1 MWASSMSPTWRGA
14 SNGDPM
20 NLHESPLL
28 ASDIVTLECPEGK
41 DGLTPNQE
49 AGFFQ
54 DGDQWFIR
62 QDAIVKPVNPG
73 KDKLL
78 FEGLARRRETLWM
91 LTRATSK
98 QVFMAFL
105 SPSERLDVGVKLG
118 VDALIAEDLQKR
130 GELRQPDIGEAC
142 AWLVREFL
150 IETVPPKLIVARFT
164 DVDTAHFQVIGRR
177 WRADV
182 EPITGKGYLIRRLA
196 PRPARTSRLTLLEG
210 DSAFVDAGVAAK
222 LEDPHQKA
230 LLEAVLQNN
239 TAYLE
244 LWKLYNDLSWKRA
257 QDEASQLGALSYQ
270 GCEGREYKGGNA
282 WCLIPK
288 SREALQA
295 FKERW
300 TQLEIPDSTQ
310 VEITDSAPDWVVDL
324 SDATAQARA
333 VRGRLVFEND
343 SVLVVPDERRK
354 GDRPPPSG
362 YMYYSLAGD
371 RTVGKRREDAK
382 RAIDS
387 GRRLPQLRYLLEGVS
402 VPVERR
408 RKIKDVTPYAQE
420 TFKGGTP
427 TDRQR
432 DALRV
437 ALNTPD
443 VALIIGPPGTG
454 KTQVIAALQRRLAEE
469 GEGRSVRGQ
478 VLISSYQHDAVDN
491 ALSRSNVFGLPP
503 VRVGGRQSS
512 GKLSVQFEHWGQE
525 RAKYLDER
533 VEELER
539 SEPLLKHMKML
550 RHELQLLRIAKLD
563 PTGRVQALAR
573 VAEWLAQAADCGV
586 RIPSELEVRWNE
598 YLESQQAREIG
609 DEDGANRGALLR
621 RVRALRVEPLGF
633 ADDGDAQ
640 AHALD
645 RALRRAKL
653 ALSVHQ
659 QKILKYA
666 SNTDALDKEAFE
678 NLRQL
683 RDHLLDRL
691 LPDYRPPS
699 IRSRLG
705 DEGRALVNELE
716 QALEQQISAG
726 RKGIAG
732 VLAQLSNALRY
743 DPMQAQST
751 TEEYA
756 MVVGAT
762 CQQAAGNQ
770 MSSLKQVAGLEHASI
785 SFDTV
790 VIDEAA
796 RANPLDL
803 FIPMAMAERRI
814 ILVGDDRQLPHL
826 LEPDIE
832 QEVARQN
839 DLGSVERKAFEVSL
853 FERLRVQLQ
862 RLEQVDKEPR
872 VVMLDTQFRMHP
884 VLGDFVSQQFYE
896 SVGME
901 AVKSGRK
908 AEVFHHTLK
917 GYENKVCAWL
927 NVPAELGGE
936 RRVGTSR
943 IRQEEAVTVAQ
954 EVARLLAQADQVSI
968 GVITFYSAQAL
979 EIMREL
985 EKLRIMAATQ
995 HGYEPAEAYR
1005 MTADG
1010 EERLRVGT
1018 VDAFQGKEFDV
1029 VLLSSVRTRRKKF
1042 DDKPLDPEQREA
1054 QLNAKYGFL
1063 RLSNRMNVAMSR
1075 QRKLLIV
1082 AGDLA
1087 LAQGVEAQEAVP
1099 ALAAFAKLCRGEHGC
1114 IR

>member
-1 MWASSMSPTWRGA
+1 
-14 SNGDPM
+14 M

-28 ASDIVTLECPEGK
+28 ASDIVTLECPEGQ
-41 DGLTPNQE
+41 DGLEPNQE
-49 AGFFQ
+49 ARFFYE
-54 DGDQWFIR
+54 GDQWFIC
-62 QDAIVKPVNPG
+62 QNEVVKPVRPG

-78 FEGLARRRETLWM
+78 FEGLARRRETLWL

-98 QVFMAFL
+98 HVFMAFL
-105 SPSERLDVGVKLG
+105 STSERIDAAVNIG
-118 VDALIAEDLQKR
+118 VDALVAEFLVEKR
-130 GELRQPDIGEAC
+130 EIQEATVAQAC
-142 AWLVREFL
+142 AWLTHEFL
-150 IETVPPKLIVARFT
+150 IETSPPKLIVARFT
-164 DVDTAHFQVIGRR
+164 TGATADFQLIGRQ

-182 EPITGKGYLIRRLA
+182 QPVDGKGYLIRRLG
-196 PRPARTSRLTLLEG
+196 PRPAHASRVTLLEG
-210 DSAFVDAGVAAK
+210 LSAFVDASVAAR
-222 LEDPHQKA
+222 LEDPQQKA
-230 LLEAVLQNN
+230 LLEAALQNN

-257 QDEASQLGALSYQ
+257 QEEAGRLGALSYK

-282 WCLIPK
+282 WRLIPK
-288 SREALQA
+288 SSESLQA

-300 TQLEIPDSTQ
+300 AALEIADATQ
-310 VEITDSAPDWVVDL
+310 VEVTESAPDWTVEL
-324 SDATAQARA
+324 PNAMTQARV
-333 VRGRLVFEND
+333 VRGHLIFEAD
-343 SVLVVPDERRK
+343 SVIVVPDERRK
-354 GDRPPPSG
+354 GEMPPQSG
-362 YMYYSLAGD
+362 YVYYSLAGD
-371 RTVGKRREDAK
+371 RTVGKRREEAK

-402 VPVERR
+402 VPVDRH
-408 RKIKDVTPYAQE
+408 RKLKDVTAYALE
-420 TFKGGTP
+420 TFKGGKP

-469 GEGRSVRGQ
+469 GEGRSLRGQ

-525 RAKYLDER
+525 RAKHLDER
-533 VEELER
+533 VDELER
-539 SEPLLKHMKML
+539 NEPLLKHMKLL
-550 RHELQLLRIAKLD
+550 RHEFQLLRVAKLD
-563 PTGRVQALAR
+563 ASGRVHALAR
-573 VAEWLAQAADCGV
+573 VGALLEQAAGSGV
-586 RIPSELEVRWNE
+586 RIPSA
-598 YLESQQAREIG
+598 LESRWTEYVETQQSREVASADAG
-609 DEDGANRGALLR
+609 TRRALLL
-621 RVRALRVEPLGF
+621 RVRALRVDPIGF

-640 AHALD
+640 AHALY
-645 RALRRAKL
+645 RALRREQV
-653 ALSVHQ
+653 ALSEPQ
-659 QKILKYA
+659 QQLLERA
-666 SNTDALDKEAFE
+666 ANSDAADQALLDE
-678 NLRQL
+678 LRQL

-699 IRSRLG
+699 IRSRLD
-705 DEGRALVNELE
+705 DEGRELVTELE
-716 QALEQQISAG
+716 HALEKKISAS

-732 VLAQLSNALRY
+732 VLTQLSNALRF
-743 DPMQAQST
+743 DPWQAQST

-756 MVVGAT
+756 IVVGAT

-770 MSSLKQVAGLEHASI
+770 MSSLKQVAGLEHGSI

-803 FIPMAMAERRI
+803 FVPMAMAERRI
-814 ILVGDDRQLPHL
+814 VLVGDDRQLPHL

-839 DLGSVERKAFEVSL
+839 ELGDVERKAFETSL

-862 RLEQVDKEPR
+862 RLEKEDAVQR

-884 VLGDFVSQQFYE
+884 VLGEFISKHFYE
-896 SVGME
+896 AVGME
-901 AVKSGRK
+901 AVKSGRA
-908 AEVFHHTLK
+908 AEVFRHTLI

-927 NVPAELGGE
+927 NVPVDAGAE

-943 IRQEEAVTVAQ
+943 IRAEEASLVAQ
-954 EVARLLAQADQVSI
+954 EVARLLTQADSVSI

-985 EKLRIMAATQ
+985 EKLRIMVATQ

-1029 VLLSSVRTRRKKF
+1029 VLLSNVRTSRKKI
-1042 DDKPLDPEQREA
+1042 DNQALDPEQREA
-1054 QLNAKYGFL
+1054 QRNARYGFL
-1063 RLSNRMNVAMSR
+1063 RLPNRMNVAMSR

-1082 AGDLA
+1082 VGDLA
-1087 LAQGVEAQEAVP
+1087 LAEGPEAEESVP
-1099 ALAAFAKLCRGEHGC
+1099 ALAAFATLCRGGHGC

>member
-1 MWASSMSPTWRGA
+1 MRRTWLGV
-14 SNGDPM
+14 SNGDAM
-20 NLHESPLL
+20 NLHDSPLL
-28 ASDIVTLECPEGK
+28 ASDIVTLECPEGQE
-41 DGLTPNQE
+41 GLEPNQE
-49 AGFFQ
+49 AGFFLE
-54 DGDQWFIR
+54 GDQWFMR
-62 QDAIVKPVNPG
+62 QNTVVKPVRPG
-73 KDKLL
+73 KDKHL
-78 FEGLARRRETLWM
+78 FEGLARRRETLWL
-91 LTRATSK
+91 LTRATAK
-98 QVFMAFL
+98 QVFMGFL
-105 SPSERLDVGVKLG
+105 APSDRLDAAIKIG
-118 VDALIAEDLQKR
+118 VDAFVAEFLYEKREIAEATVAQ
-130 GELRQPDIGEAC
+130 AC
-142 AWLVREFL
+142 AWLTNEFL
-150 IETVPPKLIVARFT
+150 IETTPRKLIVARFT
-164 DVDTAHFQVIGRR
+164 TGATADFQVLGRL

-182 EPITGKGYLIRRLA
+182 QPVDGKGYLIRRLA
-196 PRPARTSRLTLLEG
+196 PRPAQASRLTLLEG
-210 DSAFVDAGVAAK
+210 YSEFVDASAAAQ
-222 LEDPHQKA
+222 LEDPQQKA
-230 LLEAVLQNN
+230 MLEAALQNN

-257 QDEASQLGALSYQ
+257 QEEASRLGVLSYQ
-270 GCEGREYKGGNA
+270 ACEGREYKGGNA
-282 WCLIPK
+282 WRLIPK
-288 SREALQA
+288 NCESLQT

-300 TQLEIPDSTQ
+300 AQLEIADATQ
-310 VEITDSAPDWVVDL
+310 VEVTESAPDWTVDL
-324 SDATAQARA
+324 PDATAQARA
-333 VRGRLVFEND
+333 VRGRLVFEAD

-354 GDRPPPSG
+354 GDAPPHSG
-362 YMYYSLAGD
+362 YVYYSLAGD
-371 RTVGKRREDAK
+371 RTVGKRREEAK

-402 VPVERR
+402 VPVERH
-408 RKIKDVTPYAQE
+408 RKLDDVTPYAQE
-420 TFKGGTP
+420 TFKGGKP

-469 GEGRSVRGQ
+469 GEGRSLRGQ

-503 VRVGGRQSS
+503 VRVGGRQGS
-512 GKLSVQFEHWGQE
+512 GKLSVQFAHWGQE
-525 RAKYLDER
+525 RANYLDER
-533 VEELER
+533 VDELER
-539 SEPLLKHMKML
+539 SEPLLKQMKLL

-563 PTGRVQALAR
+563 ASGRVQALTR
-573 VAEWLAQAADCGV
+573 VAALLEQAADSGA
-586 RIPSELEVRWNE
+586 RIPSELESRWTE
-598 YLESQQAREIG
+598 YLDTQQSREVASG
-609 DEDGANRGALLR
+609 DASDRRAVLL
-621 RVRALRVEPLGF
+621 RVRALRVDPIGF
-633 ADDGDAQ
+633 ADDGDSQ
-640 AHALD
+640 AHALA
-645 RALRRAKL
+645 RALYREKV
-653 ALSVHQ
+653 ALSEPQ
-659 QKILKYA
+659 QQALERA
-666 SNTDALDKEAFE
+666 ADADTPEPALLAE
-678 NLRQL
+678 LRQL

-699 IRSRLG
+699 IRSRLD
-705 DEGRALVNELE
+705 DEGRALLTELE
-716 QALEQQISAG
+716 NALEKKISAS

-732 VLAQLSNALRY
+732 VLTQLSNALRF
-743 DPMQAQST
+743 DPWQAQST

-803 FIPMAMAERRI
+803 FVPMAMAERRI

-839 DLGSVERKAFEVSL
+839 ELGDVERKAFETSL

-862 RLEQVDKEPR
+862 RLEKEDSVQR

-884 VLGDFVSQQFYE
+884 VLGDFISKHFYE
-896 SVGME
+896 KVGME
-901 AVKSGRK
+901 AVKPGRE
-908 AEVFHHTLK
+908 AEVFRHTLE

-927 NVPAELGGE
+927 NVPADAGNE

-943 IRQEEAVTVAQ
+943 IRAEEASLVAQ
-954 EVARLLAQADQVSI
+954 EVARLLEQADQVSI

-985 EKLRIMAATQ
+985 EKLRIMGATQ

-1005 MTADG
+1005 MTLDG

-1029 VLLSSVRTRRKKF
+1029 VLLSNVRTSRKRF
-1042 DDKPLDPEQREA
+1042 DNQALDPEQREA
-1054 QLNAKYGFL
+1054 QRNARYGFL
-1063 RLSNRMNVAMSR
+1063 RLPNRMNVAMSR

-1087 LAQGVEAQEAVP
+1087 LAEGPEAEEAVP
-1099 ALAAFAKLCRGEHGC
+1099 ALAAFATLCRGEHGC

>member
-1 MWASSMSPTWRGA
+1 
-14 SNGDPM
+14 M

-28 ASDIVTLECPEGK
+28 ASDIVTLACPEGQA
-41 DGLTPNQE
+41 GLNLNEE
-49 AGFFQ
+49 AGFFLEA
-54 DGDQWFIR
+54 DQWFIR
-62 QDAIVKPVNPG
+62 QNSVVKPVRPG
-73 KDKLL
+73 KEKYL
-78 FEGLARRRETLWM
+78 FEGLARRRETLWL
-91 LTRATSK
+91 LTRASAT
-98 QVFMAFL
+98 QVFMAYIA
-105 SPSERLDVGVKLG
+105 PSDRLDAAIHIG
-118 VDALIAEDLQKR
+118 VDAVIAEHLLERREISEASVAQ
-130 GELRQPDIGEAC
+130 AC
-142 AWLVREFL
+142 AWLTREFL
-150 IETVPPKLIVARFT
+150 IETTPPKLVVARFT
-164 DVDTAHFQVIGRR
+164 QGATTDFQVIGRQ

-182 EPITGKGYLIRRLA
+182 QPVDGKGYLIRRLA
-196 PRPARTSRLTLLEG
+196 PRPTEPSRVTLLEG
-210 DSAFVDAGVAAK
+210 PSAFVDASAAAK
-222 LEDPHQKA
+222 LEDPQQKA

-244 LWKLYNDLSWKRA
+244 LWKLYNDLSWQRA
-257 QDEASQLGALSYQ
+257 QEEASRLGALSYQ
-270 GCEGREYKGGNA
+270 ACEGREYKGGNA
-282 WCLIPK
+282 WRLMPK

-295 FKERW
+295 FRERW
-300 TQLEIPDSTQ
+300 VQLAIPESTQ
-310 VEITDSAPDWVVDL
+310 VEVADSEPDWNVDL
-324 SDATAQARA
+324 PEATAQARA
-333 VRGRLVFEND
+333 VRGRLVFEAD
-343 SVLVVPDERRK
+343 SVMVVPDERRK
-354 GDRPPPSG
+354 GDKPPASG
-362 YMYYSLAGD
+362 YLYYSLAGE
-371 RTVGKRREDAK
+371 RTIGKRREEAK

-387 GRRLPQLRYLLEGVS
+387 GKRLPQLRYLLEGVS
-402 VPVERR
+402 VPVERH
-408 RKIKDVTPYAQE
+408 RKLKDVTVYAQE
-420 TFKGGTP
+420 TFKGGKP
-427 TDRQR
+427 TERQR

-469 GEGRSVRGQ
+469 GEGRSLRGQ

-525 RAKYLDER
+525 RATYLDAR

-539 SEPLLKHMKML
+539 SEPLLKHMKLL
-550 RHELQLLRIAKLD
+550 RQEFQLLRIAKLEAS
-563 PTGRVQALAR
+563 GRVQAFAR
-573 VAEWLAQAADCGV
+573 VAALLGQAADHGV
-586 RIPSELEVRWNE
+586 RIRSELESRWID
-598 YLESQQAREIG
+598 YLETQQSREVGSAEAG
-609 DEDGANRGALLR
+609 DRRALLT
-621 RVRALRVEPLGF
+621 RVRALRVESVGF

-640 AHALD
+640 AYALQ
-645 RALRRAKL
+645 RALRRNKV
-653 ALSVHQ
+653 ALSASHQ
-659 QKILKYA
+659 QVLA
-666 SNTDALDKEAFE
+666 RAAESDTADQALLEE
-678 NLRQL
+678 LQQL
-683 RDHLLDRL
+683 RDQLLDRL

-699 IRSRLG
+699 IRSHL
-705 DEGRALVNELE
+705 DDTGRALISEIE
-716 QALEQQISAG
+716 QALEQNISAS

-743 DPMQAQST
+743 DPWQAQST

-790 VIDEAA
+790 IIDEAA

-803 FIPMAMAERRI
+803 FVPMAMAERRI

-832 QEVARQN
+832 QEVARQH
-839 DLGSVERKAFEVSL
+839 DLGSVERKAFEISL

-862 RLEQVDKEPR
+862 RLEKEDGVPR

-896 SVGME
+896 AVGME
-901 AVKSGRK
+901 PVKAGRE
-908 AEVFHHTLK
+908 AAVFHHTLE
-917 GYENKVCAWL
+917 GYENKVAAWL
-927 NVPAELGGE
+927 NVPAACGSE

-943 IRQEEAVTVAQ
+943 MRAEEASLVAQ

-968 GVITFYSAQAL
+968 GVITFYSAQVL
-979 EIMREL
+979 DIMREL
-985 EKLRIMAATQ
+985 EKLRIMVPTQ

-1005 MTADG
+1005 MTPDG

-1029 VLLSSVRTRRKKF
+1029 VLLSNVRTSRKQF
-1042 DDKPLDPEQREA
+1042 DGEALDPEQREA

-1063 RLSNRMNVAMSR
+1063 RLPNRMNVAMSR

-1087 LAQGVEAQEAVP
+1087 LAEGREAQQAVP
-1099 ALAAFAKLCRGEHGC
+1099 ALAAFATLCRGEYGC

>member
-1 MWASSMSPTWRGA
+1 
-14 SNGDPM
+14 M

-41 DGLTPNQE
+41 DGFQFNEE
-49 AGFFQ
+49 AGFFLEA
-54 DGDQWFIR
+54 DQWYLR
-62 QDAIVKPVNPG
+62 QDAVVKPVRPG
-73 KDKLL
+73 KDKHF
-78 FEGLARRRETLWM
+78 FEGLARRRETLWL
-91 LTRATSK
+91 LTRATAK

-105 SPSERLDVGVKLG
+105 APSERLAGAIQLG
-118 VDALIAEDLQKR
+118 VDAAIVEFLVQRREIPEADMAQ
-130 GELRQPDIGEAC
+130 AC
-142 AWLVREFL
+142 AWLTEEFL
-150 IETVPPKLIVARFT
+150 IGGTLPKLLVARFSHGTTT
-164 DVDTAHFQVIGRR
+164 DFQVLGRQ
-177 WRADV
+177 WRADIQSV
-182 EPITGKGYLIRRLA
+182 NGGGYLIRRLA
-196 PRPARTSRLTLLEG
+196 PRPAEASRITLLEG
-210 DSAFVDAGVAAK
+210 PSAFVDVSTAAK
-222 LEDPHQKA
+222 LEDPQQKA

-244 LWKLYNDLSWKRA
+244 LWKLYNDLSWRRA
-257 QDEASQLGALSYQ
+257 QEEASRLGVLAYQ
-270 GCEGREYKGGNA
+270 ACEGREYKGGNA
-282 WCLIPK
+282 WRLIPK
-288 SREALQA
+288 SGEALQA

-300 TQLEIPDSTQ
+300 AQLEIPDATQ
-310 VEITDSAPDWVVDL
+310 VEVTDSAPDWTVDL
-324 SDATAQARA
+324 PDATTQARA
-333 VRGRLVFEND
+333 VRGRLVFDAD
-343 SVLVVPDERRK
+343 SVMVVPDERRK
-354 GDRPPPSG
+354 GDKPPSAG
-362 YMYYSLAGD
+362 YVYYSLAGE

-387 GRRLPQLRYLLEGVS
+387 GKRLPQLRYLLEGVS
-402 VPVERR
+402 VPVERH
-408 RKIKDVTPYAQE
+408 RKLKDVTAYAQE
-420 TFKGGTP
+420 TFKGGKP

-469 GEGRSVRGQ
+469 GEGRSLRGQ

-525 RAKYLDER
+525 RANYLDAR
-533 VEELER
+533 VEELEH
-539 SEPLLKHMKML
+539 SEPLLKQMKML
-550 RHELQLLRIAKLD
+550 RHEFQLLRTAKLD
-563 PTGRVQALAR
+563 ATGRAQALVR
-573 VAEWLAQAADCGV
+573 VAALLDQAADSGV
-586 RIPSELEVRWNE
+586 RIPAEPESRWLA
-598 YLESQQAREIG
+598 YLETQQSREVASG
-609 DEDGANRGALLR
+609 DLSDRRALLA
-621 RVRALRVEPLGF
+621 RVRALRVEPVGF

-640 AHALD
+640 AYALQ
-645 RALRRAKL
+645 RALRRTKVAISP
-653 ALSVHQ
+653 AHQ
-659 QKILKYA
+659 QALERA
-666 SNTDALDKEAFE
+666 AEADAPDSALLAQLQE
-678 NLRQL
+678 L
-683 RDHLLDRL
+683 RDQLLDRL

-699 IRSRLG
+699 IRTHL
-705 DEGRALVNELE
+705 DNEGRALITELE
-716 QALEQQISAG
+716 NALEHKISAS

-732 VLAQLSNALRY
+732 VLAQLSNALRF
-743 DPMQAQST
+743 DPWQAQST

-803 FIPMAMAERRI
+803 FVPMAMAERRI

-826 LEPDIE
+826 LEPEIE
-832 QEVARQN
+832 QEVAHQH
-839 DLGSVERKAFEVSL
+839 DLGTVERKAFEVSL

-862 RLEQVDKEPR
+862 RLEKEDTVQR

-884 VLGDFVSQQFYE
+884 VLGEFVSQQFYE
-896 SVGME
+896 AVGME
-901 AVKSGRK
+901 AVKPGRK
-908 AEVFHHTLK
+908 ADVFHHTLQ

-927 NVPAELGGE
+927 NVPAEWGGE
-936 RRVGTSR
+936 RRAGTSR
-943 IRQEEAVTVAQ
+943 IRAEEASLVAQ
-954 EVARLLAQADQVSI
+954 EVARLLAQADAVSI

-985 EKLRIMAATQ
+985 EKLRIMVATQ
-995 HGYEPAEAYR
+995 HGFEPAEAYR
-1005 MTADG
+1005 MTPDG

-1029 VLLSSVRTRRKKF
+1029 VLLSNVRTSRKKL
-1042 DDKPLDPEQREA
+1042 DSTVLDPEQREA

-1063 RLSNRMNVAMSR
+1063 RLPNRMNVAMSR

-1087 LAQGVEAQEAVP
+1087 LAEGPEAEQAVP
-1099 ALAAFAKLCRGEHGC
+1099 ALAAFATLCRGKHGC

>member
-1 MWASSMSPTWRGA
+1 M
-14 SNGDPM
+14 
-20 NLHESPLL
+20 L

-41 DGLTPNQE
+41 DGLQPNEE

-54 DGDQWFIR
+54 EADQWFIR
-62 QDAIVKPVNPG
+62 QNAVVKPVRPG
-73 KDKLL
+73 KDKHL
-78 FEGLARRRETLWM
+78 FEGLARRRETLWL

-105 SPSERLDVGVKLG
+105 APSDRLDATINIG
-118 VDALIAEDLQKR
+118 VDAVVAESLYQQREIAEATVAQ
-130 GELRQPDIGEAC
+130 AC
-142 AWLVREFL
+142 AWLSREFL
-150 IETVPPKLIVARFT
+150 IETTPPKLILARFT
-164 DVDTAHFQVIGRR
+164 HGTTTDFQVIGRH

-182 EPITGKGYLIRRLA
+182 QSGDGKGYLIRRLA
-196 PRPARTSRLTLLEG
+196 PRPTQASRVTLLEG
-210 DSAFVDAGVAAK
+210 PSSFVDASAAAR
-222 LEDPHQKA
+222 LEDRQQKA

-257 QDEASQLGALSYQ
+257 QEEASRLGVLAYQ
-270 GCEGREYKGGNA
+270 ECEGREYKGGNA
-282 WCLIPK
+282 WRLVPK

-300 TQLEIPDSTQ
+300 AQLDIPDSTQ
-310 VEITDSAPDWVVDL
+310 VEVADNAPDWTVDL
-324 SDATAQARA
+324 PDAAAQARA
-333 VRGRLVFEND
+333 VRGRLVFEAD
-343 SVLVVPDERRK
+343 SVMVVPDERRK
-354 GDRPPPSG
+354 GDKPPASG
-362 YMYYSLAGD
+362 CVYYSLAGD
-371 RTVGKRREDAK
+371 RTVGKRREEAK

-387 GRRLPQLRYLLEGVS
+387 GKRLPQLRYLLEGVS
-402 VPVERR
+402 VPVERH
-408 RKIKDVTPYAQE
+408 RKIKDVTAYAQE
-420 TFKGGTP
+420 TFKGGKP

-469 GEGRSVRGQ
+469 GEGRSLRGQ

-512 GKLSVQFEHWGQE
+512 GKLSVQFEHWAQE
-525 RAKYLDER
+525 RATYLDAR

-539 SEPLLKHMKML
+539 SEPLLKHMKAL
-550 RHELQLLRIAKLD
+550 RHEFQLLRIAKLD
-563 PTGRVQALAR
+563 ATGRVQTLAR
-573 VAEWLAQAADCGV
+573 IAASLAQAADSGV
-586 RIPSELEVRWNE
+586 RIPAALESRWAE
-598 YLESQQAREIG
+598 YLENQQSREVGSGDARG
-609 DEDGANRGALLR
+609 RRALLM
-621 RVRALRVEPLGF
+621 RVRALRVDPVGF

-640 AHALD
+640 AHALQ
-645 RALRRAKL
+645 RALRREKV
-653 ALSVHQ
+653 ALSEPQ
-659 QKILKYA
+659 QQALERA
-666 SNTDALDKEAFE
+666 ADADAPDQAL
-678 NLRQL
+678 LGQL
-683 RDHLLDRL
+683 RELRDQLLDRL

-699 IRSRLG
+699 IRSRLD
-705 DEGRALVNELE
+705 DEGRALVTELE
-716 QALEQQISAG
+716 NALEHNISAS

-732 VLAQLSNALRY
+732 VLAQLSNALRF
-743 DPMQAQST
+743 DPWQAQST

-803 FIPMAMAERRI
+803 FVPMAMAERRI

-832 QEVARQN
+832 QEVALQH
-839 DLGSVERKAFEVSL
+839 DLGSVERKAFEISL

-862 RLEQVDKEPR
+862 RLEKEDKVQR
-872 VVMLDTQFRMHP
+872 VVLLDTQFRMHP
-884 VLGDFVSQQFYE
+884 VLGKFVSQYFYE
-896 SVGME
+896 AVGME
-901 AVKSGRK
+901 PVKPGRE
-908 AEVFHHTLK
+908 ADAFRHTLK

-927 NVPAELGGE
+927 NVPAEWGGE

-943 IRQEEAVTVAQ
+943 IRAEEASLVAQ
-954 EVARLLAQADQVSI
+954 EVARLLTQADQASI

-985 EKLRIMAATQ
+985 EKLRIMVSTQ
-995 HGYEPAEAYR
+995 HGFEPAEAYR
-1005 MTADG
+1005 MTSDG

-1029 VLLSSVRTRRKKF
+1029 VLLSNVRTSRKK
-1042 DDKPLDPEQREA
+1042 LDSTVLSPEQREA

-1063 RLSNRMNVAMSR
+1063 RLPNRMNVAMSR

-1087 LAQGVEAQEAVP
+1087 LAEGPEAEQAVP
-1099 ALAAFAKLCRGEHGC
+1099 ALAAFATLCRGEHGC

>member
-1 MWASSMSPTWRGA
+1 
-14 SNGDPM
+14 M

-41 DGLTPNQE
+41 DGLRSNAV
-49 AGFFQ
+49 AGFFLEA
-54 DGDQWFIR
+54 DQWYLR
-62 QDAIVKPVNPG
+62 QDTVVKPVRPG
-73 KDKLL
+73 KDKHF
-78 FEGLARRRETLWM
+78 FEGLARRRETLWL
-91 LTRATSK
+91 LTRATAK

-105 SPSERLDVGVKLG
+105 APSDRLDGAIKLG
-118 VDALIAEDLQKR
+118 VDAAIVEFLVQQREILEASMAQ
-130 GELRQPDIGEAC
+130 AC
-142 AWLVREFL
+142 AWLTEEFL
-150 IETVPPKLIVARFT
+150 IEGTLPKLIVARFT
-164 DVDTAHFQVIGRR
+164 HGTTTDFQVLGRR

-182 EPITGKGYLIRRLA
+182 QPVDGGGYLVRRLA
-196 PRPARTSRLTLLEG
+196 PRPAQASRITLLEG
-210 DSAFVDAGVAAK
+210 PSAFVDASTAAK
-222 LEDPHQKA
+222 LEDPQQKA

-257 QDEASQLGALSYQ
+257 QEEASRLGVLAYHT
-270 GCEGREYKGGNA
+270 CEGREYKGGNA
-282 WCLIPK
+282 WRLIPK
-288 SREALQA
+288 SGEALQA

-300 TQLEIPDSTQ
+300 AQLDIPDTTQ
-310 VEITDSAPDWVVDL
+310 VEVTDSAPDWTVDL
-324 SDATAQARA
+324 PDATAQARA
-333 VRGRLVFEND
+333 VRGRLVFDVD
-343 SVLVVPDERRK
+343 SVMVVPDERRK
-354 GDRPPPSG
+354 GDKPPSAG
-362 YMYYSLAGD
+362 YVYYSLAGD
-371 RTVGKRREDAK
+371 RTVGKRREEAK

-387 GRRLPQLRYLLEGVS
+387 GKRLPQLRYLLEGVS
-402 VPVERR
+402 VPVERH
-408 RKIKDVTPYAQE
+408 RKIKDVTAYAQE
-420 TFKGGTP
+420 TFKGGKP

-469 GEGRSVRGQ
+469 GEGRSLRGQ

-525 RAKYLDER
+525 RVNYLDAR

-539 SEPLLKHMKML
+539 SEPLLKQMKML
-550 RHELQLLRIAKLD
+550 RHEFQLLRIAKLD
-563 PTGRVQALAR
+563 ATGRVQALAR
-573 VAEWLAQAADCGV
+573 VAALLDQVADSGV
-586 RIPSELEVRWNE
+586 RIPAELESRWIA
-598 YLESQQAREIG
+598 YLESQQSREAGNG
-609 DEDGANRGALLR
+609 DAADRRALLL
-621 RVRALRVEPLGF
+621 RVRALRVEPVGF

-640 AHALD
+640 AHALQ
-645 RALRRAKL
+645 RALRRAKVEIR
-653 ALSVHQ
+653 ASHQ
-659 QKILKYA
+659 QALERA
-666 SNTDALDKEAFE
+666 AEADAPDQALLAQLHE
-678 NLRQL
+678 L
-683 RDHLLDRL
+683 RDQLLDRL

-699 IRSRLG
+699 IRTRLD
-705 DEGRALVNELE
+705 DEGRTLVTELE
-716 QALEQQISAG
+716 NALEHNISAS

-732 VLAQLSNALRY
+732 VLAQLSNALRF
-743 DPMQAQST
+743 DPWQAQST

-770 MSSLKQVAGLEHASI
+770 MSNLKQVAGLQHASI

-803 FIPMAMAERRI
+803 FVPMAMAERRI

-826 LEPDIE
+826 LEPEIE
-832 QEVARQN
+832 QEVARQH
-839 DLGSVERKAFEVSL
+839 DLGTVERKAFEISL

-862 RLEQVDKEPR
+862 RLEKEDTVQR

-884 VLGDFVSQQFYE
+884 VLGKFVSQQFYE
-896 SVGME
+896 AVGME
-901 AVKSGRK
+901 AVKSGRE
-908 AEVFHHTLK
+908 ADAFRHTLD

-927 NVPAELGGE
+927 NVPAESGGE
-936 RRVGTSR
+936 RRAGTSR
-943 IRQEEAVTVAQ
+943 IRAEEAILVAQ
-954 EVARLLAQADQVSI
+954 EVARLLTQADPVSI

-985 EKLRIMAATQ
+985 EKLRIMVATQ
-995 HGYEPAEAYR
+995 HGFEPAEAYR
-1005 MTADG
+1005 MTPDG

-1029 VLLSSVRTRRKKF
+1029 VLLSNVRTSRKKL
-1042 DDKPLDPEQREA
+1042 DSTVLDPEQREA

-1063 RLSNRMNVAMSR
+1063 RLPNRMNVAMSR

-1082 AGDLA
+1082 VGDLA
-1087 LAQGVEAQEAVP
+1087 LAEGPEAEQAIP
-1099 ALAAFAKLCRGEHGC
+1099 ALAAFATLCRGEHGC

>member
-1 MWASSMSPTWRGA
+1 
-14 SNGDPM
+14 M
-20 NLHESPLL
+20 NLHDFPLL
-28 ASDIVTLECPEGK
+28 ASNIVPLECPEGE
-41 DGLTPNQE
+41 DGLTPNEE

-54 DGDQWFIR
+54 EGAQWFIR
-62 QDAIVKPVNPG
+62 QNAVVKPVRPG

-91 LTRATSK
+91 LTRATTTH
-98 QVFMAFL
+98 VFMAFL
-105 SPSERLDVGVKLG
+105 SPSERMDGAINIG
-118 VDALIAEDLQKR
+118 VDAVIAESLQQK
-130 GELRQPDIGEAC
+130 GEIVDANVTQAC
-142 AWLVREFL
+142 DWLNNEFL
-150 IETVPPKLIVARFT
+150 IHTTPPKLIVARFSNGT
-164 DVDTAHFQVIGRR
+164 TANFQVIGRR

-182 EPITGKGYLIRRLA
+182 QSINGQGYLIKHLA
-196 PRPARTSRLTLLEG
+196 PRPASAPRLTLLEG
-210 DSAFVDAGVAAK
+210 PSAFVDASAAAR
-222 LEDPHQKA
+222 LEDPAQKA

-257 QDEASQLGALSYQ
+257 QEEASRLGALSYQ
-270 GCEGREYKGGNA
+270 DYEGLEYRGGNA
-282 WCLIPK
+282 WRLIPRSSESLK
-288 SREALQA
+288 A

-300 TQLEIPDSTQ
+300 AELGMADSTQ
-310 VEITDSAPDWVVDL
+310 VEVTDNAPDWTVDL
-324 SDATAQARA
+324 PDATAQTRS
-333 VRGRLVFEND
+333 VRGNLVFESD
-343 SVLVVPDERRK
+343 SILVVPDERRK
-354 GDRPPPSG
+354 GDKPPRSG
-362 YMYYSLAGD
+362 YVYYSLAGE

-387 GRRLPQLRYLLEGVS
+387 GKRLPQLRYLLEGVS
-402 VPVERR
+402 VPVERH
-408 RKIKDVTPYAQE
+408 RKIKDVTAYAQE
-420 TFKGGTP
+420 TFKGGKP
-427 TDRQR
+427 TERQR

-469 GEGRSVRGQ
+469 GEGRSLRGQ

-525 RAKYLDER
+525 RAKHLDER

-550 RHELQLLRIAKLD
+550 RHEFQLLRIAKLD
-563 PTGRVQALAR
+563 ATGRLQALERIA
-573 VAEWLAQAADCGV
+573 ALLAQAADCGV
-586 RIPSELEVRWNE
+586 RIPSELESRWTE
-598 YLESQQAREIG
+598 YLESQQSREVGNG
-609 DEDGANRGALLR
+609 DASDRRALLV
-621 RVRALRVEPLGF
+621 RVRALRVEPVGF
-633 ADDGDAQ
+633 ADDGDAR
-640 AHALD
+640 AHALI
-645 RALRRAKL
+645 RALRRGKV
-653 ALSVHQ
+653 ALSEAEQ
-659 QKILKYA
+659 QVLY
-666 SNTDALDKEAFE
+666 DAADADTPDEAPLAA
-678 NLRQL
+678 LRQL
-683 RDHLLDRL
+683 RDQLLDRL

-699 IRSRLG
+699 IRSRLD
-705 DEGRALVNELE
+705 DEGRGLLTELE
-716 QALEQQISAG
+716 KALEHNLSAS
-726 RKGIAG
+726 RRGIAG
-732 VLAQLSNALRY
+732 VLAQLSNALRF
-743 DPMQAQST
+743 DPWQAQST

-770 MSSLKQVAGLEHASI
+770 MSSLKQVAGLEHATI

-803 FIPMAMAERRI
+803 FVPMAMAERRI

-839 DLGSVERKAFEVSL
+839 ELTSVERKAFETSL

-862 RLEQVDKEPR
+862 RLEKEDAVQR

-884 VLGDFVSQQFYE
+884 ALGKFVSQHFYE
-896 SVGME
+896 AVGME
-901 AVKSGRK
+901 AVKSGRE
-908 AEVFHHTLK
+908 ADVFRHTLE
-917 GYENKVCAWL
+917 GYDNKVCAWL
-927 NVPAELGGE
+927 NVPVELGTE

-943 IRQEEAVTVAQ
+943 IRAEEASAVAQ
-954 EVARLLAQADQVSI
+954 EVARLLKQADQVSI

-985 EKLRIMAATQ
+985 EKLRIMVQTQ

-1029 VLLSSVRTRRKKF
+1029 VLLSNVRTSRKKS
-1042 DDKPLDPEQREA
+1042 DTETLDAEQREA

-1063 RLSNRMNVAMSR
+1063 RLPNRMNVAMSR

-1082 AGDLA
+1082 VGDLA
-1087 LAQGVEAQEAVP
+1087 LAEGPEAQEAVP
-1099 ALAAFAKLCRGEHGC
+1099 ALAAFATLCRGGHGC

>member
-1 MWASSMSPTWRGA
+1 MSVKSMRRTWLGGL
-14 SNGDPM
+14 NGDAM
-20 NLHESPLL
+20 NFHESPLL
-28 ASDIVTLECPEGK
+28 ASDIVTLECPEGQ
-41 DGLTPNQE
+41 DGLEPSQE
-49 AGFFQ
+49 ARFFFE
-54 DGDQWFIR
+54 GDQWFIC
-62 QDAIVKPVNPG
+62 QNKVVKPVRPG

-78 FEGLARRRETLWM
+78 FEGLARRRETLWL
-91 LTRATSK
+91 LTRATPK

-105 SPSERLDVGVKLG
+105 SPSERIDAAVNIG
-118 VDALIAEDLQKR
+118 VDALVAEFLVEKR
-130 GELRQPDIGEAC
+130 EIQEASVGQAC
-142 AWLVREFL
+142 AWLAHEFL
-150 IETVPPKLIVARFT
+150 IETSPPKLIVARFT
-164 DVDTAHFQVIGRR
+164 TGATADFQLIGRQ

-182 EPITGKGYLIRRLA
+182 QSVDGKGYLIRRLG
-196 PRPARTSRLTLLEG
+196 PRPAHASRVTLLEG
-210 DSAFVDAGVAAK
+210 LSAFVDASAAAR
-222 LEDPHQKA
+222 LEDPQQKA
-230 LLEAVLQNN
+230 LLEAALQNN

-257 QDEASQLGALSYQ
+257 QEEASRLGVLSYK

-282 WCLIPK
+282 WRLIPK
-288 SREALQA
+288 NIESLQA

-300 TQLEIPDSTQ
+300 AALEIADATQ
-310 VEITDSAPDWVVDL
+310 VEVTESAPDWTVDL
-324 SDATAQARA
+324 PDAMTQARV
-333 VRGRLVFEND
+333 VRGRLIFEAD
-343 SVLVVPDERRK
+343 SVIVVPDERRK
-354 GDRPPPSG
+354 GEMPPQSG
-362 YMYYSLAGD
+362 YVYYSLAGD
-371 RTVGKRREDAK
+371 RTVGKRREEAK
-382 RAIDS
+382 RSIDS

-402 VPVERR
+402 VPVERH
-408 RKIKDVTPYAQE
+408 RKLKDITAYAQE
-420 TFKGGTP
+420 TFKGGKP

-443 VALIIGPPGTG
+443 LALIIGPPGTG

-469 GEGRSVRGQ
+469 GEGRSLRGQ

-525 RAKYLDER
+525 LAKHLDQR
-533 VEELER
+533 VDELER
-539 SEPLLKHMKML
+539 NEPLLKHMKLL
-550 RHELQLLRIAKLD
+550 RHEFQLLRVAKLD
-563 PTGRVQALAR
+563 ASGRVQALAR
-573 VAEWLAQAADCGV
+573 VAALLEKAADSGV
-586 RIPSELEVRWNE
+586 RIPSALESRWTE
-598 YLESQQAREIG
+598 YLETQQSREV
-609 DEDGANRGALLR
+609 ANADAGTRRALLL
-621 RVRALRVEPLGF
+621 RVRALRVEPIGF

-645 RALRRAKL
+645 RALLRERV
-653 ALSVHQ
+653 ALSESQ
-659 QKILKYA
+659 QQLLERA
-666 SNTDALDKEAFE
+666 ANSDAADQALLDE
-678 NLRQL
+678 LRQL

-699 IRSRLG
+699 IRSRLD
-705 DEGRALVNELE
+705 DEGRALVNDLE
-716 QALEQQISAG
+716 HALEKKISVS

-732 VLAQLSNALRY
+732 VLTQLSNALRF
-743 DPMQAQST
+743 DPWQAQST

-770 MSSLKQVAGLEHASI
+770 MSSLKQVAGLEHGSI

-803 FIPMAMAERRI
+803 FVPMAMAERRI
-814 ILVGDDRQLPHL
+814 VLVGDDRQLPHL

-839 DLGSVERKAFEVSL
+839 ELDDVERKAFETSL

-862 RLEQVDKEPR
+862 RLEKEDAVQR

-884 VLGDFVSQQFYE
+884 VLGEFISKHFYE
-896 SVGME
+896 AVGME
-901 AVKSGRK
+901 AVKSGRA
-908 AEVFHHTLK
+908 AEEFRHTLI

-927 NVPAELGGE
+927 NVPADAGAEH
-936 RRVGTSR
+936 RVGTSR
-943 IRQEEAVTVAQ
+943 IRAEEANLVAQ
-954 EVARLLAQADQVSI
+954 EVARLLAQADPVSI

-985 EKLRIMAATQ
+985 EKLRIMVATQ
-995 HGYEPAEAYR
+995 QGYEPAEAYR

-1029 VLLSSVRTRRKKF
+1029 VLLSNVRTSRKKF
-1042 DDKPLDPEQREA
+1042 DNQALDPEQREA
-1054 QLNAKYGFL
+1054 QRNARYGFL
-1063 RLSNRMNVAMSR
+1063 RLPNRMNVAMSR

-1082 AGDLA
+1082 VGDLA
-1087 LAQGVEAQEAVP
+1087 LAEGPEAEEAVP
-1099 ALAAFAKLCRGEHGC
+1099 ALAAFATLCRGKHGC